1 MKAVVNYADEPYK
14 VELRDVAAPRVIGP
28 KDVIIQVMAAGVC
41 GSDLHMYHNSQG
53 FPVNRPVTLGHE
65 YSGIVVET
73 GSEVTMFRPGDRVVS
88 ETPAYVCDS
97 CVYCRTG
104 LYNLCPDRRGYG
116 VLEDGAMAEYLR
128 SREAICHRIPDNVTF
143 EAAAMT
149 EPACVAYN
157 AVAYHSHIRPGDE
170 IVVFGPGPIGLM
182 AVQVAKLYSPGRITV
197 VGTGKDKG
205 RLEVAR
211 RFGADLILVAEDTD
225 VVAEIRRFGDGLG
238 PDLVLDAVGISVT
251 LKQSVDLVRPGGQIT
266 KIGWGPAPVGFSLDP
281 LIQKAARL
289 QGSFSHNWPMWEK
302 VLLLM
307 AKGELDPL
315 PMTKSYPI
323 DDWKKA
329 FDEMDSL
336 AHAKSIVLPHSVTAK
351 EETA

>member
-1 MKAVVNYADEPYK
+1 MKAVVNYAGGPGS
-14 VELRDVAAPRVIGP
+14 VELRDVQVPQLAGP
-28 KDVIIQVMAAGVC
+28 KDIIIQVMAAGVC
-41 GSDLHMYHNSQG
+41 GSDLHMYHDSQG
-53 FPVNRPVTLGHE
+53 FPVRRPVTLGHE
-65 YSGIVVET
+65 YSGVVVET
-73 GSEVTMFRPGDRVVS
+73 GSEVTLFRKGDRVVS
-88 ETPAYVCDS
+88 ETPAYVCET

-104 LYNLCPDRRGYG
+104 QYNLCPSRKGYG
-116 VLEDGAMAEYLR
+116 VLEDGAMAQYLR
-128 SREAICHRIPDNVTF
+128 TREAICHRIPDNVSF

-157 AVAYHSHIRPGDE
+157 AVAHHSHIRPGDD
-170 IVVFGPGPIGLM
+170 VVVIGPGPIGLM
-182 AVQVAKLYSPGRITV
+182 VVQAAKLFSPGRLTV
-197 VGTGKDKG
+197 VGTAKDRN

-211 RFGADLILVAEDTD
+211 RFGADRVVVADECD
-225 VVAEIRRFGDGLG
+225 VVAEIRGYGDGLG

-251 LKQSVDLVRPGGQIT
+251 LRQSVELVRPGGQIT

-307 AKGELDPL
+307 AKGVIDPL

-323 DDWKKA
+323 DDWKRA

-336 AHAKSIVLPHSVTAK
+336 AHAKSILLPQA
-351 EETA
+351 